1 MPREHSDQTMMGVSW
16 LDVVL
21 LIIIGMSAVGGLRR
35 GFLLGCLDLLVF
47 VASLLLGLKLAPMLA
62 DAIRARGIPDPIN
75 GALGV
80 FIMAVASYAV
90 IGLAVRV
97 LVSPLGMLQT
107 GVLGWFNSV
116 LGLIPGALR
125 GTAIAA
131 LVAYVLLALPPE
143 LGLSQPTFDSTFA
156 RPLAATGAELART
169 GLSLA
174 NVDPA
179 GLGFSRNVFGP
190 TSSS

>member
-1 MPREHSDQTMMGVSW
+1 MMGVSW

-47 VASLLLGLKLAPMLA
+47 VASLLLGLKLAPWLA
-62 DAIRARGIPDPIN
+62 DAIRTRGIPDPIN

-80 FIMAVASYAV
+80 FIMAVMSYAV
-90 IGLAVRV
+90 LGLAVRV

-107 GVLGWFNSV
+107 GTLGWFNSV

-125 GTAIAA
+125 GTAMAA

-143 LGLSQPTFDSTFA
+143 VGLDQPTFESAFA
-156 RPLAATGAELART
+156 RPLAATGAEMART

-179 GLGFSRNVFGP
+179 GLGFSRNVFSP
-190 TSSS
+190 MTSS

>member
-1 MPREHSDQTMMGVSW
+1 MVGISW

-21 LIIIGMSAVGGLRR
+21 LIIIGTSAVGGLRR

-47 VASLLLGLKLAPMLA
+47 VASLLVGLKLAPWLA
-62 DAIRARGIPDPIN
+62 DPIRARGIPNPIS
-75 GALGV
+75 GAMGV
-80 FIMAVASYAV
+80 FIMSVTSYAV
-90 IGLAVRV
+90 IGLAVRI
-97 LVSPLGMLQT
+97 LVAPLGMLQT
-107 GVLGWFNSV
+107 GTLGWFNSV

-131 LVAYVLLALPPE
+131 LVAYVLVALPPE
-143 LGLSQPTFDSTFA
+143 LGMSQLAFESSFA
-156 RPLAATGAELART
+156 RPLATTGAELART

-179 GLGFSRNVFGP
+179 GLGFSSNALDLVP
-190 TSSS
+190 SP

>member
-1 MPREHSDQTMMGVSW
+1 MMGVSW

-21 LIIIGMSAVGGLRR
+21 LIIIGTSAVGGLRR
-35 GFLLGCLDLLVF
+35 GFLLGCLDLLVLG
-47 VASLLLGLKLAPMLA
+47 ASLLLGLKLAPWLA
-62 DAIRARGIPDPIN
+62 DAIRTRGIPDPIN

-80 FIMAVASYAV
+80 FITAVMLYAV

-97 LVSPLGMLQT
+97 LVSPLRMLQT
-107 GVLGWFNSV
+107 GTLGWFNSV

-131 LVAYVLLALPPE
+131 LVAYMLLALPPE
-143 LGLSQPTFDSTFA
+143 IGFNQLTFESAFA

-179 GLGFSRNVFGP
+179 GLGFSHNAFGP

>member
-1 MPREHSDQTMMGVSW
+1 MTGVSW

-21 LIIIGMSAVGGLRR
+21 LIIIGASAVGGLRR

-47 VASLLLGLKLAPMLA
+47 VASLLLGLKLAPWLA
-62 DAIRARGIPDPIN
+62 DAIRNRGIPDPIN
-75 GALGV
+75 GAMGV
-80 FIMAVASYAV
+80 FIMAVTSYAV

-107 GVLGWFNSV
+107 GTLGWFNSV

-125 GTAIAA
+125 GTATAA
-131 LVAYVLLALPPE
+131 LVAYVLLVLPPE
-143 LGLSQPTFDSTFA
+143 MGFSQPTFESAFA

-179 GLGFSRNVFGP
+179 GLGFSRTAFGP
-190 TSSS
+190 ISSS

>member
-1 MPREHSDQTMMGVSW
+1 MMGVSW

-21 LIIIGMSAVGGLRR
+21 LIIIGTSAVGGLRR

-47 VASLLLGLKLAPMLA
+47 AASLLLGLKLAPWLA
-62 DAIRARGIPDPIN
+62 DAIRTRGIPDPIN
-75 GALGV
+75 GAMAV
-80 FIMAVASYAV
+80 FIMAVTSYAV
-90 IGLAVRV
+90 LGLAVRI
-97 LVSPLGMLQT
+97 LVSPLGILQT
-107 GVLGWFNSV
+107 GTLGWFNSV

-125 GTAIAA
+125 GTAMAA

-143 LGLSQPTFDSTFA
+143 IGFNQLTFESAFA
-156 RPLAATGAELART
+156 RPLASTGAELART

-179 GLGFSRNVFGP
+179 GLGFSRNAFVP